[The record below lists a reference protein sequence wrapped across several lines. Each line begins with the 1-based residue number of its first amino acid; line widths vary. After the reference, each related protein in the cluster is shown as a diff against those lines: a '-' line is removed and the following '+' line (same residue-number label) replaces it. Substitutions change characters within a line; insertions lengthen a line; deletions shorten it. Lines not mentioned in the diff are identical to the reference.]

1 MYIYRIKNN
10 MKKVIIVSYY
20 WDNED
25 GVGRLRWKGILK
37 YLKGNG
43 LYPIIFTKGN
53 SNKES
58 KYDDHTIITN
68 KGFDINSFF
77 SKIFK
82 TQYSKGVIDS
92 SDSIFIKLFSWFR
105 ANIFFPDP
113 RVLWVRSSVKVL
125 SEYIIK
131 NKIKTII
138 TTSPP
143 HSVHLIGYKLKKIT
157 KINWIA
163 DFRDP
168 YLSWDVLLNMKPNF
182 LSKKIHQYYQNTFL
196 KNADK
201 VVVTNSLLKKEFESI
216 ITKSKLK
223 LISNGSNLKFS
234 NNVKSNNFII
244 SYFGLINKFRDPKVF
259 LNAIEEKL
267 QNDNYFKSNFQLN
280 FYGNI
285 QKSTLN
291 YIINSNTL
299 NPVFNYTRN
308 VDSNEINNLISESS
322 ILLLL
327 LNNSKNQN
335 TTPIK
340 IFDYLVSGKQ
350 ILTLGNHQNN
360 DVDYLLKKYS
370 RMSRCSYSN
379 KSKINE
385 IIDSTFLDFR
395 KSKNNLISADYSKLE
410 FKSKAYQ
417 YRKVISS
424 L

>member
-1 MYIYRIKNN
+1 MYIYPFKNN

-20 WDNED
+20 WGNED
-25 GVGRLRWKGILK
+25 SVGRLRWRGLLK

-43 LYPIIFTKGN
+43 HYPIIFTKGKLN
-53 SNKES
+53 RKY

-68 KGFDINSFF
+68 NGFDINSLF

-82 TQYSKGVIDS
+82 TQFSEGVIDS
-92 SDSIFIKLFSWFR
+92 SDSMFIKLFSWLR

-113 RVLWVRSSVKVL
+113 RILWVRNSVKIL
-125 SEYIIK
+125 SEYIIE

-143 HSVHLIGYKLKKIT
+143 HSMHLIGYKLKNIT
-157 KINWIA
+157 QIKWIA

-168 YLSWDVLLNMKPNF
+168 YISWDLLLNMKPNY
-182 LSKKIHQYYQNTFL
+182 LSKIIHKYYQNIFL

-201 VVVTNSLLKKEFESI
+201 VVVTNSSLKKEFESI
-216 ITKSKLK
+216 ISNSKLK
-223 LISNGSNLKFS
+223 LISNGSNLKFRDDI
-234 NNVKSNNFII
+234 KSNNFII
-244 SYFGLINKFRDPKVF
+244 SYFGLINRFRDPKIF
-259 LNAIEEKL
+259 LHVIEEQL
-267 QNDNYFKSNFQLN
+267 QNDNFLKSNFQLN

-291 YIINSNTL
+291 YIKNSEL
-299 NPVFNYTRN
+299 LSPVFNHSTN
-308 VDSNEINNLISESS
+308 VDYKEINNLISESS

-340 IFDYLVSGKQ
+340 IFDYLVSGRQ
-350 ILTLGNHQNN
+350 ILTLGNYQNY
-360 DVDYLLKKYS
+360 DVDYLLKKYK
-370 RMSRCSYSN
+370 RKSRCSYSN
-379 KSKINE
+379 KSKIKE
-385 IIDSTFLDFR
+385 IIVSAFLDF
-395 KSKNNLISADYSKLE
+395 KNSKNNLIKADYTNLK
-410 FKSKAYQ
+410 FKNKADQ
-417 YRKVISS
+417 YKKVISS

>member
-1 MYIYRIKNN
+1 MYIYHIKND

-20 WDNED
+20 WHNED
-25 GVGRLRWKGILK
+25 GVGRLRWKGLLK
-37 YLKGNG
+37 YFKGNG
-43 LYPIIFTKGN
+43 LYPIIFTKGK
-53 SNKES
+53 SKKEYT
-58 KYDDHTIITN
+58 YDDYTIITN

-82 TQYSKGVIDS
+82 TQYSEGVIDS
-92 SDSIFIKLFSWFR
+92 SESLIVKLFSWFR

-113 RVLWVRSSVKVL
+113 RILWVKSSVKIL

-143 HSVHLIGYKLKKIT
+143 HSTHLIGNKLKNKT
-157 KINWIA
+157 QINWIA

-182 LSKKIHQYYQNTFL
+182 FSKKIHKYYQNTFL

-201 VVVTNSLLKKEFESI
+201 VVVTNSSLKKEFKSI
-216 ITKSKLK
+216 ITESKLK

-234 NNVKSNNFII
+234 NNIKSNNFTI

-259 LNAIEEKL
+259 LHVIEEQL
-267 QNDNYFKSNFQLN
+267 QNDNFFKSNFQLN

-291 YIINSNTL
+291 YINNSQIL
-299 NPVFNYTRN
+299 NPVFNYTSN
-308 VDSNEINNLISESS
+308 VDSKEINNLISKSS

-350 ILTLGNHQNN
+350 ILTLGNYKNY
-360 DVDYLLKKYS
+360 DVDYLLKKYG
-370 RMSRCSYSN
+370 RKSRCSYSN
-379 KSKINE
+379 KLKIKE
-385 IIDSTFLDFR
+385 IIVNAFLDFK

-410 FKSKAYQ
+410 FKSKANQ
-417 YRKVISS
+417 YKKVISS

>member
-1 MYIYRIKNN
+1 MYIYRIKNI
-10 MKKVIIVSYY
+10 MKKIIIVSYY
-20 WDNED
+20 WDKED
-25 GVGRLRWKGILK
+25 GVGRLRWKGLLK
-37 YLKGNG
+37 YLKGNDF
-43 LYPIIFTKGN
+43 YPIIFTKGKA
-53 SNKES
+53 NKHYT
-58 KYDDHTIITN
+58 YDDHKIITN
-68 KGFDINSFF
+68 KGFDINSLF

-82 TQYSKGVIDS
+82 TKYSEGVIDS
-92 SDSIFIKLFSWFR
+92 SESILFKLFSWFR
-105 ANIFFPDP
+105 DNIFFPDP
-113 RVLWVRSSVKVL
+113 RILWVKSSVKIL

-131 NKIKTII
+131 NNIKTVI

-143 HSVHLIGYKLKKIT
+143 HSMHLIGNKLKNKT
-157 KINWIA
+157 QINWIA

-182 LSKKIHQYYQNTFL
+182 LSKKIHKYYQNTFL

-201 VVVTNSLLKKEFESI
+201 VVVTNSSLKKEFKSI
-216 ITKSKLK
+216 ITESKLK

-234 NNVKSNNFII
+234 NNIKSNNFTI

-259 LNAIEEKL
+259 LHVIEEQL
-267 QNDNYFKSNFQLN
+267 QNDNFFKSNFQLN

-291 YIINSNTL
+291 YIDNSKIL
-299 NPVFNYTRN
+299 NPVFNYTSN
-308 VDSNEINNLISESS
+308 IDSKEINNLISKSS

-350 ILTLGNHQNN
+350 ILTLGNYKNH
-360 DVDYLLKKYS
+360 DVDYLLKKYG
-370 RMSRCSYSN
+370 RKSRCSYSN
-379 KSKINE
+379 KSKIKE
-385 IIDSTFLDFR
+385 IIVSAFLDFK
-395 KSKNNLISADYSKLE
+395 KSKNNLINADYSKLE
-410 FKSKAYQ
+410 FKSKANQ
-417 YRKVISS
+417 YKKVISS

>member
-1 MYIYRIKNN
+1 MYIYRIKNI

-20 WDNED
+20 WDKED
-25 GVGRLRWKGILK
+25 GVGRLRWKGLLK
-37 YLKGNG
+37 YLKGND
-43 LYPIIFTKGN
+43 LYPIIFTKGKT
-53 SNKES
+53 NKQYT
-58 KYDDHTIITN
+58 YDDHTIITN
-68 KGFDINSFF
+68 KGFDINSLF

-82 TQYSKGVIDS
+82 TKYSEGVIDS
-92 SDSIFIKLFSWFR
+92 SESILIKLFSWFR

-113 RVLWVRSSVKVL
+113 RILWVKSSVKIL

-143 HSVHLIGYKLKKIT
+143 HSTHLIGNKLKNKT
-157 KINWIA
+157 QINWIA

-182 LSKKIHQYYQNTFL
+182 LSKKIHKYYQNTFL

-201 VVVTNSLLKKEFESI
+201 VIVTNRSLKKEFESI
-216 ITKSKLK
+216 ITESKLK

-234 NNVKSNNFII
+234 NNIKSNNFTI

-259 LNAIEEKL
+259 LHVIEEQL
-267 QNDNYFKSNFQLN
+267 QNDSFFKSNFQLN

-291 YIINSNTL
+291 YINNSQIL
-299 NPVFNYTRN
+299 NPVFNYTSN
-308 VDSNEINNLISESS
+308 VDSKEINNLISKSS

-350 ILTLGNHQNN
+350 ILTLGNYKNH
-360 DVDYLLKKYS
+360 DVDYLLKKYG
-370 RMSRCSYSN
+370 RKSRCSYSN
-379 KSKINE
+379 KSKIKE
-385 IIDSTFLDFR
+385 IIVSAFLDFK
-395 KSKNNLISADYSKLE
+395 KSKNNLINADYSKLE
-410 FKSKAYQ
+410 FKSKANQ
-417 YRKVISS
+417 YKKVISS